1 MKNIL
6 LTPVEFRVNGQTLCM
21 NVSVHENEN
30 LRNITDQLESCS
42 IFFYT
47 LHWCDGAKKEPIP
60 LTKEVLEMY
69 DVANLYPGLKIGEKK
84 IKGSYCNWGDKIRI
98 CTEFKNIFLTLDY
111 LHELE
116 IVYKLLKGEE
126 LMITTQRN

>member
-21 NVSVHENEN
+21 NVSVYENEN
-30 LRNITDQLESCS
+30 IRSITDRLEYCS
-42 IFFYT
+42 VFFYT
-47 LHWCDGAKKEPIP
+47 LHWADGAKKEPIP

-69 DVANLYPGLKIGEKK
+69 DVVNLYPGLKIGKKK
-84 IKGSYCNWGDKIRI
+84 IKGSYCKYGDKIRI
-98 CTEFKNIFLTLDY
+98 CTEYKNMFLALDY
-111 LHELE
+111 LHEFE

-126 LMITTQRN
+126 LTRTVQCN